1 MNAAQMT
8 SGARSDQ
15 MKNPPNKPCL
25 RRATRREFIFGVA
38 SVGVASLLH
47 GSSTAINATSYKV
60 GCYTRPWDQF
70 DYRTALD
77 GIAEAGFKY
86 AGIMTAKGKSWLI
99 LNVESSPEDAQ
110 KVADEAKQRGLRILS
125 VYAGEFP
132 VERSVEAGIAG
143 LRTLIDHC
151 AICGC
156 PDLMLAG
163 TSNEGLVK
171 DYCRVV
177 SECCHYAATK
187 GVRLSIKPHG
197 GANAT
202 GPQCRQLIQRVGHPN
217 FKLWYDP
224 GNIFYYS
231 DGTIDPADDSTSVDG
246 LVAGVSVKDFRRPK
260 EVMVTPGDG
269 EVSFTKVFANLCK
282 GGFVAGPVLIECLA
296 RPNTA
301 AEITLEAKRARVFIE
316 KTLAA
321 I

>member
-1 MNAAQMT
+1 MI
-8 SGARSDQ
+8 
-15 MKNPPNKPCL
+15 MKPNNTCL
-25 RRATRREFIFGVA
+25 HRATRRQFICGVA
-38 SVGVASLLH
+38 SVGITALLNE
-47 GSSTAINATSYKV
+47 SSAAGNSTPYKL

-110 KVADEAKQRGLRILS
+110 KVADEAKQRGLKILS

-151 AICGC
+151 VTCGC

-163 TSNEGLVK
+163 TSNARLVQ

-177 SECCHYAATK
+177 AECCDYAAAK

-202 GPQCRQLIQRVGHPN
+202 GPQCREFIRRVGHPN
-217 FKLWYDP
+217 FKIWYDP

-246 LVAGVSVKDFRRPK
+246 MVAGVSVKDFRRPK
-260 EVMVTPGDG
+260 DVMVTPGDG
-269 EVSFTKVFANLCK
+269 EVNFTKVFSNLRK
-282 GGFVAGPVLIECLA
+282 GGFASGPILIECLA
-296 RPNTA
+296 RPNAA
-301 AEITLEAKRARVFIE
+301 AEITFEAKRARVFIE

-321 I
+321 V

>member
-1 MNAAQMT
+1 MNTAHITAHVQPA
-8 SGARSDQ
+8 SII
-15 MKNPPNKPCL
+15 PPNKTCL
-25 RRATRREFIFGVA
+25 HWATRRQFIRSIA
-38 SVGVASLLH
+38 SVGITALVN
-47 GSSTAINATSYKV
+47 GSSTAGNSTSYKV

-77 GIAEAGFKY
+77 GIAKAGFKY

-110 KVADEAKQRGLRILS
+110 KVADEAKQRGLKILS

-132 VERSVEAGIAG
+132 VERSVEAGVAG

-151 AICGC
+151 VICGC

-163 TSNEGLVK
+163 TSNERLVQ

-177 SECCHYAATK
+177 SECCDYAAGK

-202 GPQCRQLIQRVGHPN
+202 GPQCRQFIQRVGHPN
-217 FKLWYDP
+217 FRIWYDP
-224 GNIFYYS
+224 GNILYYS
-231 DGTIDPADDSTSVDG
+231 DGRIDPAEDSTSVDG

-269 EVSFTKVFANLCK
+269 EVNFAKVFSNLRK
-282 GGFVAGPVLIECLA
+282 GGFVSGPILIECLA

-301 AEITLEAKRARVFIE
+301 AEVTLEAKRARAFIE